1 MQEKSS
7 LFPFNLLSEVQ
18 RRLGPQQKFVT
29 AGGFDGSL
37 KNKAPYVT
45 SSTAQPQPDDSL
57 YCNAEESDT
66 RIWNSAGTKKLVL
79 SPDTDVYHIGLP
91 IVAGTDLE
99 CVVRL
104 SMFNSTE
111 HRLLDLQALVTA
123 FQNDPSFAAIEQVT
137 LPSVMQMLFISTGCD
152 FISFFTGIGKAMFMA
167 TFFEYA
173 EFICSNTSHTPGT
186 LSDTD
191 PSSQGFLSFI
201 RLVGCAYFRKHKQLF
216 YHHFPHQC
224 QYSTHFS
231 RVNRMPHH
239 TTVDGLL

>member
-91 IVAGTDLE
+91 TVAGTDLE
-99 CVVRL
+99 CCP
-104 SMFNSTE
+104 TE
-111 HRLLDLQALVTA
+111 HVQHHRAQIV
-123 FQNDPSFAAIEQVT
+123 
-137 LPSVMQMLFISTGCD
+137 G
-152 FISFFTGIGKAMFMA
+152 FTG
-167 TFFEYA
+167 TCHSLPE
-173 EFICSNTSHTPGT
+173 
-186 LSDTD
+186 
-191 PSSQGFLSFI
+191 
-201 RLVGCAYFRKHKQLF
+201 
-216 YHHFPHQC
+216 
-224 QYSTHFS
+224 
-231 RVNRMPHH
+231 
-239 TTVDGLL
+239 